1 MGRKYQELIDRLS
14 LEQKANLTSGK
25 NFWETLNIDEL
36 GIPSIFL
43 SDGPNGI
50 RKQAAAAD
58 HLGLNVSLPA
68 TCMPSSSTVANSWN
82 EQLGEEIGKCMGF
95 EGKQL
100 QIQVQLGPGLN
111 IKRSPLCGRNF
122 EYFAEDPYLAGK
134 MAASYVRGI
143 QSNGIASCIKHFA
156 CNNQEINRM
165 TLDSILDERTMREIY
180 LTGFEIAVKEG
191 GAKCVMSSYNL
202 INGTYANEHPLLL
215 NKILRDEWG
224 FKGVLVTDW
233 GGEND
238 RVEGIKCH
246 NELEMPGGV
255 GDTADDIIKAVQEGK
270 LDEEILNDNIDSL
283 LDLIFETRKSAI
295 EERGTWDIEAHHA
308 VARKAAEEG
317 AVLLKNDGVLPLRKE
332 DKVAFIGDFL
342 TNPRYQGAGSSIV
355 NPTKLDNSMEAIS
368 KAPFEVVGTAKGFDR
383 YGKKKPKLIK
393 EAVEL
398 AKKADVA
405 VLYLGLDEVT
415 ETEGMDRIDM
425 KLHQNQIDL
434 LEAIEQLG
442 KKIVVVLSCGSSIEL
457 PFVDKVNG
465 LLHGYLCGQAGAAA
479 IIDILAGVV
488 NPSGKLSETYP
499 MELNDTASMDNFPSV
514 TRTIEY
520 REALGVGYRYFDKA
534 NVPVRF
540 PFGFGLSYSK
550 FEYADL
556 EVDEKGVSFKIKNVS
571 DRKGKEIAQLYIGL
585 KESKVIRP
593 KKELKGFAK
602 VELDAGE
609 EKEVRINFDDKSF
622 RYFNVK
628 TDKWEV
634 EEGNYDI
641 YIGASVE
648 DIRLQGQIKKAGTTN
663 EFPYDLA
670 DLPAYA
676 EWNLRNIPD
685 EQFAFLLGHEIPS
698 GAVPFYK
705 KNRLVVD
712 YNTTVEELR
721 YSKRWAG
728 RFFSWVIR
736 FIVKASWKMGNKSL
750 SNTLVMGVVH
760 QPMRGLSR
768 MTGGAIRWSQLD
780 GLIEVFNGHFFKG
793 LHHFFKEG
801 RRHKRIAKEKEKA
814 AKEAAKKEE
823 SK

>member
-1 MGRKYQELIDRLS
+1 MARKHQDLIDRLS
-14 LEQKANLTSGK
+14 LEQKAFLTSGK

-58 HLGLNVSLPA
+58 HLGLNASLPA

-82 EQLGEEIGKCMGF
+82 VELGEEIGKCMGY

-100 QIQVQLGPGLN
+100 QVNVQLGPGLN

-143 QSNGIASCIKHFA
+143 QSNGIAACIKHYA

-165 TLDSILDERTMREIY
+165 TLDSALDERTMREIY

-202 INGTYANEHPLLL
+202 VNGTYTNEHPLLM
-215 NKILRDEWG
+215 NKILRKEWG
-224 FKGVLVTDW
+224 FNGVVVTDW
-233 GGEND
+233 GGLND
-238 RVEGIKCH
+238 RIDGIKAH
-246 NELEMPGGV
+246 NELEMPGGAI
-255 GDTADDIIKAVQEGK
+255 DTSEDIIKAVQEGR
-270 LDEEILNDNIDSL
+270 LDEEILNDNIDTL
-283 LDLIFETRKSAI
+283 LDLILETSKGALK
-295 EERGTWDIEAHHA
+295 EKGTWDIEAHHA

-383 YGKKKPKLIK
+383 YGKKKPKLLK

-415 ETEGMDRIDM
+415 ESEGMDRIDM
-425 KLHQNQIDL
+425 KLQQNQLDL
-434 LEAIEQLG
+434 LNEIEKLG
-442 KKIVVVLSCGSSIEL
+442 KKIVVVLSCGSSVEI
-457 PFVDKVNG
+457 PFVDQVNG

-479 IIDILAGVV
+479 IIDILSGVV

-499 MELNDTASMDNFPSV
+499 VELNDTACMDNFPS
-514 TRTIEY
+514 TKRTIEY

-534 NVPVRF
+534 NIPVRF

-550 FEYADL
+550 FEYSDL
-556 EVDEKGVSFKIKNVS
+556 KVDEKGVSFKIKNVS

-585 KESKVIRP
+585 KDSKLIRP

-602 VELDAGE
+602 IELDAGE
-609 EKEVRINFDDKSF
+609 EKPIRIDFDDKSF
-622 RYFNVK
+622 RYFNTK

-634 EEGNYDI
+634 EEGTYDI
-641 YIGASVE
+641 YVGASVE
-648 DIRLQGQIKKAGTTN
+648 DIRLEGQIKQAGTTK
-663 EFPYDLA
+663 EFPYDLK
-670 DLPAYA
+670 DLPAYRD
-676 EWNLRNIPD
+676 WNLRNIPD
-685 EQFAFLLGHEIPS
+685 EQFRLLLGHDIPS
-698 GAVPFYK
+698 GEVMFYK

-728 RFFSWVIR
+728 RFFAWVIR
-736 FIVKASWKMGNKSL
+736 VAVKLTWKMGNKML

-760 QPMRGLSR
+760 LPMRNMSR
-768 MTGGAIRWSQLD
+768 MTGGAIRWTQLD
-780 GLIEVFNGHFFKG
+780 GLIAVFNGHFFGG
-793 LHHFFKEG
+793 LHQFFKEG
-801 RRHKRIAKEKEKA
+801 RKYKRIAKQKA
-814 AKEAAKKEE
+814 KAEKEAAKKAQA
-823 SK
+823 